1 MRLQSAIIS
10 TVASISI
17 RLIRP
22 NTRTRHKD
30 NFNVIGKRYS
40 YFIKLP
46 PLKIKRLAYKDI
58 ISKQ

>member
-1 MRLQSAIIS
+1 MRLRSAIVFAA
-10 TVASISI
+10 TSIGI

-22 NTRTRHKD
+22 NTGIKHKD
-30 NFNVIGKRYS
+30 SFNVIGKRYS

-46 PLKIKRLAYKDI
+46 PLKIEKLAYKDV

>member
-1 MRLQSAIIS
+1 MRLRSAIIS
-10 TVASISI
+10 AAAFISI

-22 NTRTRHKD
+22 STGTRHKD
-30 NFNVIGKRYS
+30 SFNVIGKRYN

-46 PLKIKRLAYKDI
+46 PLKIKRLAYKDV